1 MATHKSAEKRARQN
15 IKRNARNRS
24 NLSSMRTCIKKLRD
38 AIEKKDVANL
48 DTLLRETQSHIAL
61 TKKKGAIHANNMARK
76 ISRLS
81 KAVSKAK
88 GYIAPPKV

>member
-15 IKRNARNRS
+15 VKRNMRNRS
-24 NLSSMRTCIKKLRD
+24 NLSTMRTAIKNLRD
-38 AIEKKDVANL
+38 AIAKKDVANL
-48 DTLLRETQSHIAL
+48 DKLMVETQSVIAK
-61 TKKKGAIHANNMARK
+61 TCKKGAIHQNNMARK

-88 GYIAPPKV
+88 GYVAPAK

>member
-15 IKRNARNRS
+15 IKRNARNRA
-24 NLSSMRTCIKKLRD
+24 NLSTMRTSIKKLRD
-38 AIEKKDVANL
+38 AIEKKDVTTM
-48 DTLLRETQSHIAL
+48 DTLFKETQSIIAL

-88 GYIAPPKV
+88 GYVPAKTV